1 MVEFT
6 DQVHACRAASVP
18 AISVVTVEQ
27 KDVRQHLCQY
37 AVTRGSQKTGVRPRV
52 FEWRLVDG
60 FKELA
65 VYKKVNKT
73 TQVMESAKDQSDF
86 IGTKVE
92 YVKGAVYH
100 PQNGAEGSTIPF
112 AIEWM
117 SNYPEWSKK
126 EYSIPEG
133 ESAPGA
139 IFILRDWHNWVGHN
153 KYLVDLTLKLFE
165 DIASR
170 GLDMLVVM
178 LAPTTID
185 IPDELGEWVDS
196 STLPIPDQNGRIGQV
211 SRMVNQ
217 LKTKRKGEY
226 PLIEAMEQMD
236 IETVATTCGG
246 LSSVGIENLLCKSI
260 ALTKNLD
267 TDYILS
273 EKAKKVSEMGYEL
286 LTSDVS
292 MDDVGG
298 LQNMKE
304 GVELLR
310 PRFTTEAIE
319 FGFTRYPVGWLLAGV
334 PGTGKTLSAKALAK
348 ELGINIMQVKPHN
361 LKNQYVGGSEAQV
374 ERLLRTA
381 RAAAPIGIMF
391 DEAEKMLGKQDR
403 VSDGG
408 AHSAVLGQFLNFMSE
423 EAGEL
428 GVFFIFTANDMSKFP
443 VELVRR
449 FDGRYFV
456 DLPSA
461 QGREA
466 IFNIH
471 LSKRKHTGED
481 YDLSELVR
489 LTNEYSGSDIEQAI
503 ELGMSYAFVE
513 GRKKTEQDDFIKAIK
528 KTVPTAK
535 TYSDQIANM
544 RRWVTEGT
552 MVPANSDSISLTDG
566 DEDEDNGSLRNV
578 I

>member
-1 MVEFT
+1 MVEFS

-27 KDVRQHLCQY
+27 KDVRTHLCQY
-37 AVTRGSQKTGVRPRV
+37 AVTRGTQKTGVRPRI

-65 VYKKVNKT
+65 IYKKVNKS
-73 TQVMESAKDQSDF
+73 TQVIEGANDMTDF

-92 YVKGAVYH
+92 YVKGAHYE
-100 PQNGAEGSTIPF
+100 PKNGAEGSTIPF
-112 AIEWM
+112 AIQWM
-117 SNYPEWSKK
+117 SDYPEWAKK

-133 ESAPGA
+133 EAAPGA
-139 IFILRDWHNWVGHN
+139 IFILRDWHNWIGHN
-153 KYLVDLTLKLFE
+153 KYLVDMTLKLFE
-165 DIASR
+165 EVAGR
-170 GLDMLVVM
+170 GLDILVVM

-185 IPDELGEWVDS
+185 IPDELGEWIDS
-196 STLPIPDQNGRIGQV
+196 SQLPIPDQEGRIDSV
-211 SRMVNQ
+211 SRMVKQ

-286 LTSDVS
+286 LTTDVS
-292 MDDVGG
+292 MEDVGG

-310 PRFTTEAIE
+310 PRFTAEALE

-361 LKNQYVGGSEAQV
+361 LKNEYVGGSERQV
-374 ERLLRTA
+374 EKLLATA
-381 RAAAPIGIMF
+381 RAAAPIGIML

-423 EAGEL
+423 EAGAL

-461 QGREA
+461 NGREM
-466 IFNIH
+466 IFRIH
-471 LSKRKHTGED
+471 LSKRKHNGDD
-481 YDLSELVR
+481 YDLAELAR

-503 ELGMSYAFVE
+503 ELGMSYAFAK
-513 GRKKTEQDDFIKAIK
+513 GREKTEQQDFVKAIK

-535 TYSDQIANM
+535 TYAEQIANM
-544 RRWVTEGT
+544 RRWVTDGT
-552 MVPANSDSISLTDG
+552 MTPANSDSISLTEPEND
-566 DEDEDNGSLRNV
+566 SLRNV

>member
-1 MVEFT
+1 MVEFS

-27 KDVRQHLCQY
+27 KDVRTHLCQY
-37 AVTRGSQKTGVRPRV
+37 AVTRGTQKTGVRPRI

-65 VYKKVNKT
+65 IYKKVNKS
-73 TQVMESAKDQSDF
+73 TQVIEGANDMTDF

-92 YVKGAVYH
+92 YVKGAHYE
-100 PQNGAEGSTIPF
+100 PKNGAEGSTIPF
-112 AIEWM
+112 AIQWM
-117 SNYPEWSKK
+117 SDYPEWAKK

-133 ESAPGA
+133 EAAPGA
-139 IFILRDWHNWVGHN
+139 IFILRDWHNWIGHN
-153 KYLVDLTLKLFE
+153 KYLVDMTLKLFE
-165 DIASR
+165 EVAGR
-170 GLDMLVVM
+170 GLDILVVM

-185 IPDELGEWVDS
+185 IPDELGEWIDS
-196 STLPIPDQNGRIGQV
+196 SQLPIPDQEGRIDSV
-211 SRMVNQ
+211 SRMVKQ

-286 LTSDVS
+286 LTTDVS
-292 MDDVGG
+292 MEDVGG

-310 PRFTTEAIE
+310 PRFTAEALE

-361 LKNQYVGGSEAQV
+361 LKNEYVGGSERQV
-374 ERLLRTA
+374 EKLLATA
-381 RAAAPIGIMF
+381 RAAAPIGIML

-423 EAGEL
+423 EAGAL

-449 FDGRYFV
+449 FDGRFFV

-461 QGREA
+461 NGREM
-466 IFNIH
+466 IFRIH
-471 LSKRKHTGED
+471 LSKRKHNGDD
-481 YDLSELVR
+481 YDLAELAR

-503 ELGMSYAFVE
+503 ELGMSYAFAK
-513 GRKKTEQDDFIKAIK
+513 GREKTEQQDFVKAIK

-535 TYSDQIANM
+535 TYAEQIANM
-544 RRWVTEGT
+544 RRWVTDGT
-552 MVPANSDSISLTDG
+552 MTPANSDSISLTEPEND
-566 DEDEDNGSLRNV
+566 SLRNV

>member
-1 MVEFT
+1 MVEFS

-27 KDVRQHLCQY
+27 KDVRTHLCQY
-37 AVTRGSQKTGVRPRV
+37 AVTRGTQKTGVRPRI

-65 VYKKVNKT
+65 IYKKVNKS
-73 TQVMESAKDQSDF
+73 TQVIEGANDMTDF

-92 YVKGAVYH
+92 YVKGAHYE
-100 PQNGAEGSTIPF
+100 PKNGAEGSTIPF
-112 AIEWM
+112 AIQWM
-117 SNYPEWSKK
+117 SDYPEWAKK

-133 ESAPGA
+133 EAAPGA
-139 IFILRDWHNWVGHN
+139 IFILRDWHNWIGHN
-153 KYLVDLTLKLFE
+153 KYLVDMTLKLFE
-165 DIASR
+165 EVAGR
-170 GLDMLVVM
+170 GLDILVVM

-185 IPDELGEWVDS
+185 IPDELGEWIDS
-196 STLPIPDQNGRIGQV
+196 SQLPIPDQEGRIDSV
-211 SRMVNQ
+211 SRMVKQ

-286 LTSDVS
+286 LTTDVS
-292 MDDVGG
+292 MEDVGG

-310 PRFTTEAIE
+310 PRFTAEALE

-361 LKNQYVGGSEAQV
+361 LKNEYVGGSERQV
-374 ERLLRTA
+374 EKLLATA
-381 RAAAPIGIMF
+381 RAAAPIGIML

-423 EAGEL
+423 EAGAL

-449 FDGRYFV
+449 FDGRFFV

-461 QGREA
+461 NGREM
-466 IFNIH
+466 IFRIH
-471 LSKRKHTGED
+471 LSKRKHNGDD
-481 YDLSELVR
+481 YDLAELAR

-503 ELGMSYAFVE
+503 ELGMSYAFAK
-513 GRKKTEQDDFIKAIK
+513 GREKTEQQDFVKAIK

-535 TYSDQIANM
+535 TYADQIANM
-544 RRWVTEGT
+544 RRWVTDGT
-552 MVPANSDSISLTDG
+552 MTPANSDSISLTEPEND
-566 DEDEDNGSLRNV
+566 SLRNV

>member
-1 MVEFT
+1 MVEFS

-27 KDVRQHLCQY
+27 KDVRTHLCQY
-37 AVTRGSQKTGVRPRV
+37 AVTRGTQKTGVRPRI

-65 VYKKVNKT
+65 IYKKVNKS
-73 TQVMESAKDQSDF
+73 TQVIESANDMTDF

-92 YVKGAVYH
+92 YVKGAHYE
-100 PQNGAEGSTIPF
+100 PKNGAEGSTIPF
-112 AIEWM
+112 AIQWM
-117 SNYPEWSKK
+117 SDYPEWAKK

-133 ESAPGA
+133 EAAPGA
-139 IFILRDWHNWVGHN
+139 IFILRDWHNWIGHN
-153 KYLVDLTLKLFE
+153 KYLVDMTLKLFE
-165 DIASR
+165 EVAGR
-170 GLDMLVVM
+170 GLDILVVM

-185 IPDELGEWVDS
+185 IPDELGEWIDS
-196 STLPIPDQNGRIGQV
+196 SQLPIPDQEGRIDSV
-211 SRMVNQ
+211 SRMVKQ

-286 LTSDVS
+286 LTTDVS
-292 MDDVGG
+292 MEDVGG

-310 PRFTTEAIE
+310 PRFTAEALE

-361 LKNQYVGGSEAQV
+361 LKNEYVGGSERQV
-374 ERLLRTA
+374 EKLLATA
-381 RAAAPIGIMF
+381 RAAAPIGIML

-408 AHSAVLGQFLNFMSE
+408 AHSAVLGQVLNFMSE
-423 EAGEL
+423 EAGAL

-461 QGREA
+461 NGREM
-466 IFNIH
+466 IFRIH
-471 LSKRKHTGED
+471 LSKRKHNGDD
-481 YDLSELVR
+481 YDLAELAR

-503 ELGMSYAFVE
+503 ELGMSYAFAK
-513 GRKKTEQDDFIKAIK
+513 GREKTEQQDFVKAIK

-535 TYSDQIANM
+535 TYAEQIANM
-544 RRWVTEGT
+544 RRWVTDGT
-552 MVPANSDSISLTDG
+552 MTPANSDSISLTEPEND
-566 DEDEDNGSLRNV
+566 SLRNV

>member
-27 KDVRQHLCQY
+27 KDVRTHLCQY

-65 VYKKVNKT
+65 IYKKVNKS
-73 TQVMESAKDQSDF
+73 TQILETAKDQTDF

-92 YVKGAVYH
+92 YVKGAEYM
-100 PQNGAEGSTIPF
+100 PKNGAEGSTIPF

-117 SNYPEWSKK
+117 SNYPQWSKK

-133 ESAPGA
+133 DSAPGA

-153 KYLVDLTLKLFE
+153 KYLVDMTLKLFE
-165 DIASR
+165 DIASK
-170 GLDMLVVM
+170 GLDMLIVM

-196 STLPIPDQNGRIGQV
+196 STLPMPDQEGRIGQV

-217 LKTKRKGEY
+217 LKTKRKGDY

-273 EKAKKVSEMGYEL
+273 EKAKKVTEMGYKL
-286 LTSDVS
+286 LTSDTS

-298 LQNMKE
+298 LENMKE
-304 GVELLR
+304 GVRLLK
-310 PRFTTEAIE
+310 PRFSTEAKD
-319 FGFTRYPVGWLLAGV
+319 FGFIRMPTGVIFAGV
-334 PGTGKTLSAKALAK
+334 PGTGKTLTAKALAK
-348 ELGINIMQVKPHN
+348 ELGINILEVAAHN

-374 ERLLRTA
+374 ARLLATC

-449 FDGRYFV
+449 FDLRYFV

-461 QGREA
+461 KGREA

-471 LSKRKHTGED
+471 LSKRKHNGED
-481 YDLSELVR
+481 YDLGELVR

-513 GRKKTEQDDFIKAIK
+513 GRKKTEQQDFIKAIT

-535 TYSDQIANM
+535 TYSEQIANM

-552 MVPANSDSISLTDG
+552 MVPANTESISLTD
-566 DEDEDNGSLRNV
+566 DSDEDNGSLRNV

>member
-1 MVEFT
+1 MVEFS

-27 KDVRQHLCQY
+27 KDVRTHLCQY
-37 AVTRGSQKTGVRPRV
+37 AVTRGTQKTGVRPRI

-65 VYKKVNKT
+65 IYKKVNKS
-73 TQVMESAKDQSDF
+73 TQVIESANDMTDF

-92 YVKGAVYH
+92 YVKGAHYE
-100 PQNGAEGSTIPF
+100 PKNGAEGSTIPF
-112 AIEWM
+112 AIQWM
-117 SNYPEWSKK
+117 SDYPEWAKK

-133 ESAPGA
+133 EAAPGA
-139 IFILRDWHNWVGHN
+139 IFILRDWHNWIGHN
-153 KYLVDLTLKLFE
+153 KYLVDMTLKLFE
-165 DIASR
+165 EVAGR
-170 GLDMLVVM
+170 GLDILVVM

-185 IPDELGEWVDS
+185 IPDELGEWIDS
-196 STLPIPDQNGRIGQV
+196 SQLPIPDQEGRIDSV
-211 SRMVNQ
+211 SRMVKQ

-286 LTSDVS
+286 LTTDVS
-292 MDDVGG
+292 MEDVGG

-310 PRFTTEAIE
+310 PRFTAEALE

-361 LKNQYVGGSEAQV
+361 LKNEYVGGSERQV
-374 ERLLRTA
+374 EKLLATA
-381 RAAAPIGIMF
+381 RAAAPIGIML

-423 EAGEL
+423 EAGAL
-428 GVFFIFTANDMSKFP
+428 GVFFIFTANDMSKFT

-461 QGREA
+461 NGREM
-466 IFNIH
+466 IFRIH
-471 LSKRKHTGED
+471 LSKRKHNGDD
-481 YDLSELVR
+481 YDLAELAR

-503 ELGMSYAFVE
+503 ELGMSYAFAK
-513 GRKKTEQDDFIKAIK
+513 GREKTEQQDFVKAIK

-535 TYSDQIANM
+535 TYAEQIANM
-544 RRWVTEGT
+544 RRWVTDGT
-552 MVPANSDSISLTDG
+552 MTPANSDSISLTEPEND
-566 DEDEDNGSLRNV
+566 SLRNV

>member
-1 MVEFT
+1 MVEFS

-27 KDVRQHLCQY
+27 KDVRTHLCQY
-37 AVTRGSQKTGVRPRV
+37 AVTRGTQKTGVRPRI

-65 VYKKVNKT
+65 IYKKVNKS
-73 TQVMESAKDQSDF
+73 TQVIESANDMTDF

-92 YVKGAVYH
+92 YVKGAHYE
-100 PQNGAEGSTIPF
+100 PKNGAEGSTIPF
-112 AIEWM
+112 AIQWM
-117 SNYPEWSKK
+117 SDYPEWAKK

-133 ESAPGA
+133 EAAPGA
-139 IFILRDWHNWVGHN
+139 IFILRDWHNWIGHN
-153 KYLVDLTLKLFE
+153 KYLVDMTLKLFE
-165 DIASR
+165 EVAGR
-170 GLDMLVVM
+170 GLDILVVM

-185 IPDELGEWVDS
+185 IPDELGEWIDS
-196 STLPIPDQNGRIGQV
+196 SQLPIPDQEGRIDSV
-211 SRMVNQ
+211 SRMVKQ

-286 LTSDVS
+286 LTTDVS
-292 MDDVGG
+292 MEDVGG

-310 PRFTTEAIE
+310 PRFTAEALE

-361 LKNQYVGGSEAQV
+361 LKNEYVGGSERQV
-374 ERLLRTA
+374 EKLLATA
-381 RAAAPIGIMF
+381 RAAAPIGIML

-423 EAGEL
+423 EAGAL

-461 QGREA
+461 NGREM
-466 IFNIH
+466 IFRIH
-471 LSKRKHTGED
+471 LSKRKHNGDD
-481 YDLSELVR
+481 YDLAELAR

-503 ELGMSYAFVE
+503 ELGMSYAFAK
-513 GRKKTEQDDFIKAIK
+513 GREKTEQQDFVKAIK

-535 TYSDQIANM
+535 TYAEQIANM
-544 RRWVTEGT
+544 RRWVTDGT
-552 MVPANSDSISLTDG
+552 MTPANSDSISLTEPEND
-566 DEDEDNGSLRNV
+566 SLRNV

>member
-1 MVEFT
+1 MVEFS

-27 KDVRQHLCQY
+27 KDVRTHLCQY
-37 AVTRGSQKTGVRPRV
+37 AVTRGTQKTGVRPRI

-65 VYKKVNKT
+65 IYKKVNKS
-73 TQVMESAKDQSDF
+73 TQVIESANDMTDF

-92 YVKGAVYH
+92 YVKGAHYE
-100 PQNGAEGSTIPF
+100 PKNGAEGSTIPF
-112 AIEWM
+112 AIQWM
-117 SNYPEWSKK
+117 SDYPEWAKK

-133 ESAPGA
+133 EAAPGA
-139 IFILRDWHNWVGHN
+139 IFILRDWHNWIGHN
-153 KYLVDLTLKLFE
+153 KYLVDMTLKLFE
-165 DIASR
+165 EVAGR
-170 GLDMLVVM
+170 GLDILVVM

-185 IPDELGEWVDS
+185 IPDELGEWIDS
-196 STLPIPDQNGRIGQV
+196 SQLPIPDQEGRIDSV
-211 SRMVNQ
+211 SRMVKQ

-286 LTSDVS
+286 LTTDVS
-292 MDDVGG
+292 MEDVGG

-310 PRFTTEAIE
+310 PRFTAEALE

-361 LKNQYVGGSEAQV
+361 LKNEYVGGSERQV
-374 ERLLRTA
+374 EKLLATA
-381 RAAAPIGIMF
+381 RAAAPIGIML

-423 EAGEL
+423 EAGAL

-449 FDGRYFV
+449 FDGQYFV

-461 QGREA
+461 NGREM
-466 IFNIH
+466 IFRIH
-471 LSKRKHTGED
+471 LSKRKHNGDD
-481 YDLSELVR
+481 YDLAELAR

-503 ELGMSYAFVE
+503 ELGMSYAFAK
-513 GRKKTEQDDFIKAIK
+513 GREKTEQQDFVKAIK

-535 TYSDQIANM
+535 TYAEQIANM
-544 RRWVTEGT
+544 RRWVTDGT
-552 MVPANSDSISLTDG
+552 MTPANSDSISLTEPEND
-566 DEDEDNGSLRNV
+566 SLRNV